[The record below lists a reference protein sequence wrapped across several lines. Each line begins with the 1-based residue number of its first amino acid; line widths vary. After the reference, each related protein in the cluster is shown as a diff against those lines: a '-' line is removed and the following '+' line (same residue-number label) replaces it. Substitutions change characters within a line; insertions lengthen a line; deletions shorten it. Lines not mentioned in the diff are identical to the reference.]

1 MKNYRISHRA
11 QAGFTLIELLVVISI
26 IAILASLAVPGVN
39 LALNKAK
46 QMKDVANAKQVGT
59 ILFTA
64 ANDNNQNYPSTDKT
78 GAAASDSIDIF
89 EGLIVDGY
97 LNNAS
102 VLATNK
108 CNVYKGAMDSSV
120 NLADSGA
127 TKYVGW
133 DYVNGLSTSD
143 NGSLPLLITNGAFT
157 TLSATQSSGTVNFS
171 TTDNL
176 WGEEGVV
183 FLYLGQNAEFVR
195 ARKTGGSVVLGK
207 NGEPVVSNTITPP
220 SSATL
225 LTAR

>member
-11 QAGFTLIELLVVISI
+11 HAGFTLIELLVVISI

-64 ANDNNQNYPSTDKT
+64 ANDNNGSYPSTNGT
-78 GAAASDSIDIF
+78 GAAATDAIGVF
-89 EGLIVDGY
+89 EGLVVDGY

-108 CNVYKGAMDSSV
+108 CIVYKGAMDAAVS
-120 NLADSGA
+120 LDDSGT

-133 DYVNGLSTSD
+133 DYVKGLSTSD
-143 NGSLPLLITNGAFT
+143 NGSLPLIVTNGAFAS
-157 TLSATQSSGTVNFS
+157 LAAMQSAGTV
-171 TTDNL
+171 TIDATKNL
-176 WGEEGVV
+176 WGEEGVAIL
-183 FLYLGQNAEFVR
+183 FLGQNAEFVK
-195 ARKTGGSVVLGK
+195 ARKVGGNSQIGK
-207 NGEPVVSNTITPP
+207 SGEPVVSNTIAIP
-220 SSATL
+220 AGVTL
-225 LTAR
+225 FTAR